1 MRIPL
6 FHPGRLETPK
16 SRPRWRVRLGRD
28 RAFKIATVGLAL
40 LALAV
45 VVGPWI
51 SPYSEAEVDLYNSYA
66 APSREHWFGTDEL
79 GRDQL
84 TRVLYG
90 GRISLAV
97 GLVGA
102 AVSLIIGV
110 LVGGIAAMAGGWI
123 ETAILRLID
132 FLYAVPLLLVVIVL
146 MVVLGQESGQGLR
159 NIYIA
164 LGLVYWLQMA
174 RMVRARAAEVR
185 TREFVEAARALGAG
199 FWRRFVRHVLPNTTG
214 VIVVTA
220 TFMVPQ
226 AIFAESF
233 LSFLGLG
240 VTLPHASWGTLAANG
255 LSAMQSYPHVL
266 TFPALAICLT
276 MFLFQALGEALRGA
290 LDPRESQG
298 D

>member
-1 MRIPL
+1 M
-6 FHPGRLETPK
+6 
-16 SRPRWRVRLGRD
+16 
-28 RAFKIATVGLAL
+28 
-40 LALAV
+40 
-45 VVGPWI
+45 
-51 SPYSEAEVDLYNSYA
+51 
-66 APSREHWFGTDEL
+66 
-79 GRDQL
+79 
-84 TRVLYG
+84 
-90 GRISLAV
+90 
-97 GLVGA
+97 
-102 AVSLIIGV
+102 
-110 LVGGIAAMAGGWI
+110 
-123 ETAILRLID
+123 
-132 FLYAVPLLLVVIVL
+132 
-146 MVVLGQESGQGLR
+146 
-159 NIYIA
+159 
-164 LGLVYWLQMA
+164 
-174 RMVRARAAEVR
+174 
-185 TREFVEAARALGAG
+185 
-199 FWRRFVRHVLPNTTG
+199 RHVLPNTTG